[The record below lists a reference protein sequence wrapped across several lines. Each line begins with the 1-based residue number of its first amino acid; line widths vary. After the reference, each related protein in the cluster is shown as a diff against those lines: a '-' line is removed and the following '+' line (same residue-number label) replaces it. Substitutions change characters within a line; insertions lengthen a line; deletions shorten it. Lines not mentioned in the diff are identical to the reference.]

1 MNANIANILYLVAGV
16 LFILSLRGLSH
27 PTTSQQGNRFGMIG
41 MGLAVATT
49 LLLSP
54 PAGFFNW
61 LYLLIGVGIGGGI
74 GAVLAKRIAMTSM
87 PQLVAA
93 FHSLVGL
100 AAVFIGFSA
109 WHQPVFPHTA
119 LGWAAIAGIAV
130 VCTVVAMLTYF
141 IGIRQLGAADA
152 ATLSTLEPAVTIV
165 LAAVFLDEAFAPL
178 QALGAVIILA
188 AVVWLMRTGA
198 R

>member
-1 MNANIANILYLVAGV
+1 
-16 LFILSLRGLSH
+16 
-27 PTTSQQGNRFGMIG
+27 
-41 MGLAVATT
+41 
-49 LLLSP
+49 
-54 PAGFFNW
+54 
-61 LYLLIGVGIGGGI
+61 
-74 GAVLAKRIAMTSM
+74 
-87 PQLVAA
+87 
-93 FHSLVGL
+93 
-100 AAVFIGFSA
+100 
-109 WHQPVFPHTA
+109 
-119 LGWAAIAGIAV
+119 
-130 VCTVVAMLTYF
+130 MLTYF